1 MKIKRVKNLNI
12 PQVSAVLSRWIFGG
26 WISKQ
31 GRHITSQQDL
41 MTGRYEVGNRA
52 LFSCKEV
59 AEAAKKN
66 LDHRSFLPRLGVADK
81 MIEKHLEAA
90 KEGSSFLVIY
100 APDKV
105 SSDRAMNVILRVPF

>member
-1 MKIKRVKNLNI
+1 MR
-12 PQVSAVLSRWIFGG
+12 S
-26 WISKQ
+26 
-31 GRHITSQQDL
+31 TD
-41 MTGRYEVGNRA
+41 RA

-90 KEGSSFLVIY
+90 KEGSSFIVIY

-105 SSDRAMNVILRVPF
+105 SSDRAMNVILRVPFLICAPYHRLAIEELK